1 MNSMNNNQ
9 QDFYVVA
16 EVGAMNFMNIKL
28 AAAVGWMRVNIHSL
42 RKQTEYGIAVCM
54 PS

>member
-16 EVGAMNFMNIKL
+16 EVGAMNFMNKKL
-28 AAAVGWMRVNIHSL
+28 AAAVGWMGVNIISL
-42 RKQTEYGIAVCM
+42 RKQTEF
-54 PS
+54 PFKH